1 MKRYY
6 FELLDENFTSLG
18 ANIADGSNKNTAL
31 NAAKRFMKANGII
44 YAQLQ
49 VNSILTENI
58 LDIIEI
64 DLTEEEPAA
73 PAQQP
78 QTLQEA
84 TAALEE
90 LGKQLDDLA
99 QWSQRQAEQL
109 EEMGK
114 RIDELE
120 RTAIGL
126 MEAAEAESEESAEG
140 QHPEQ
145 VASKLQASDQP
156 ANQPQSE
163 SADDTYKV
171 QIIANY
177 MGKQPILDEFPHLH
191 CLPFIKANAY
201 DMIYA
206 IAKIRGWKCVNSGT
220 TFLATP
226 QDPNDTSAVY
236 VRIYNERTGAAVLL

>member
-49 VNSILTENI
+49 VNSMLTDNI
-58 LDIIEI
+58 LDIIDI

-73 PAQQP
+73 PTQQP

-90 LGKQLDDLA
+90 
-99 QWSQRQAEQL
+99 
-109 EEMGK
+109 MGK
-114 RIDELE
+114 RIDELG

-126 MEAAEAESEESAEG
+126 MEAAEAAESEESAEG

-156 ANQPQSE
+156 ANQPQPE

-206 IAKIRGWKCVNSGT
+206 IAKIRGWRCINSGT